1 MAKEEK
7 KLGIM
12 KKSADKKEAAKKD
25 AKKAAPAKKA
35 AAAKNEGR
43 RGPIRYIKDVWQELK
58 KVTWPNKKELL
69 HGTLAVVAFV
79 VAFTLIIWLMDLAL
93 TPVFQWLIG

>member
-7 KLGIM
+7 KVGVA
-12 KKSADKKEAAKKD
+12 KAADKKEAAKKD
-25 AKKAAPAKKA
+25 AAKKAAPAKKA
-35 AAAKNEGR
+35 TAKNEGR

-58 KVTWPNKKELL
+58 KVTWPTKKELL
-69 HGTLAVVAFV
+69 HGTIAVVGFV
-79 VAFTLIIWLMDLAL
+79 AVFTLIIWLMDLVV